1 MAFALSALISV
12 HLWFQPL
19 NPRQFHS
26 ARYSI
31 PRIVTSRIMMA
42 GDDPAR
48 ANPTGDS
55 VATHAFADE
64 PVRARL
70 LMPTHGATQLDEV
83 PRILAIDY
91 GRKRIGLALSDELG
105 LTAQPHATL
114 TRTNRKNDLRRLRD
128 ICRKHAVRRI
138 LVGHPL
144 HITGEAGEMA
154 REAAI
159 FAARLRK
166 EIGVEVELADERLTT
181 WEAHQTMAE
190 VKSPWR
196 KRTGAAID
204 DVAAAVLL
212 RDYLER
218 KHADRV
224 SASAEKE

>member
-1 MAFALSALISV
+1 MPTQDPTQLES
-12 HLWFQPL
+12 PL
-19 NPRQFHS
+19 
-26 ARYSI
+26 
-31 PRIVTSRIMMA
+31 RIM
-42 GDDPAR
+42 
-48 ANPTGDS
+48 
-55 VATHAFADE
+55 
-64 PVRARL
+64 
-70 LMPTHGATQLDEV
+70 
-83 PRILAIDY
+83 AIDY

-128 ICRKHAVRRI
+128 ICRKHTVRRI

-154 REAAI
+154 EETAI

-181 WEAHQTMAE
+181 WEAHRTMAE
-190 VKSPWR
+190 VKSPRR
-196 KRTGAAID
+196 KRAGTSVD

-218 KHADRV
+218 KRADR
-224 SASAEKE
+224 AAATAERE